1 MINGGLEIDF
11 LQVGDGERSGDAIAL
26 RYGNPWTGYE
36 VMVIDGGNK
45 ESGAAL
51 VNHITGVY
59 GTRTVQNVLNSH
71 PDGDH
76 SSGLTEVLERLDVKN
91 LWMHR
96 PWAYAAGLLDHF
108 RDPRFTPGG
117 LEARI
122 REALDAAH
130 DLEKLAVT
138 RGIPIYEPFQG
149 SRIGPF
155 LVLSPER
162 GWYLK
167 DLVPNFS
174 RTPAA
179 KQTVP
184 QGLLGPLYRA
194 ASEAVSWVA
203 ETLNIETLDETG
215 ETSAQN
221 ESSTIL
227 YGNFNG
233 QGVLFTGD
241 AGRLALTR
249 AILYANSLGLSLRT
263 LNCVQIPH
271 HGSRRNVSPSVL
283 NEIIAQF
290 AIVSVATKSTSHP
303 RRKVTN
309 AFKRR
314 GARVFKTDG
323 GLLNHAIGWPQRQG
337 LRPGT
342 EIPFYDRVEAQQS
355 ARAYSATVR
364 SLCAAGAPL
373 PGADRHPAH
382 RVTGRRLVP
391 RPVEHVGRARIL
403 GVQFRCHVATR
414 AGRSRPRE
422 EVGA

>member
-1 MINGGLEIDF
+1 MTNGGLEIDF

-26 RYGNPWTGYE
+26 RYGNPLTGYE
-36 VMVIDGGNK
+36 VMIIDGGNK

-51 VNHITGVY
+51 VNHVIGMY
-59 GTRTVQNVLNSH
+59 GTRTVQNVVNSH

-76 SSGLTEVLERLDVKN
+76 SSGLTEVLEHLDVKN

-108 RDPRFTPGG
+108 RDPRFTVGG

-130 DLEKLAVT
+130 ELEKLAT
-138 RGIPIYEPFQG
+138 ARRIPVHEPFQG

-162 GWYLK
+162 GWYLR

-174 RTPAA
+174 RTPDA
-179 KQTVP
+179 KRAVP
-184 QGLLGPLYRA
+184 QGVLGPLYKA
-194 ASEAVSWVA
+194 ATEAVSWIA
-203 ETLNIETLDETG
+203 ETMNFETLDQSG

-241 AGRLALTR
+241 AGRIALTR
-249 AILYANSLGLSLRT
+249 AIMYAQSLRLSLRT
-263 LNCVQIPH
+263 LNCIQIPH

-283 NEIIAQF
+283 NEIMGQF
-290 AIVSVATKSTSHP
+290 AIVSVAPKSATHP

-323 GLLNHAIGWPQRQG
+323 VILNHVIGWPQRQG
-337 LRPGT
+337 LRPAT
-342 EIPFYDRVEAQQS
+342 EIPFYDRVEA
-355 ARAYSATVR
+355 
-364 SLCAAGAPL
+364 
-373 PGADRHPAH
+373 
-382 RVTGRRLVP
+382 
-391 RPVEHVGRARIL
+391 
-403 GVQFRCHVATR
+403 
-414 AGRSRPRE
+414 
-422 EVGA
+422 